1 MILRRLAANLKQ
13 QNWTAIWIE
22 FALLVAGV
30 FLGLQ
35 VSNWNEE
42 RRDQALAQEY
52 LERLRDDFT
61 RSIKRAETNIAR
73 MDVQFVLEGDMVG
86 RLRACHLDD
95 DQRADFAKG
104 IYLVGRLE
112 APALVRGTIDELQ
125 STGRMGII
133 RNLKVRQRL
142 SDIAEGQESDTQI
155 LGFIVARATPQI
167 AYVDSKAILLQQ
179 SDGFGVDG
187 PSSDQVVFDFP
198 TLCRDPAYL
207 GAVSTLQELTKVV
220 IRQNHRAIA
229 ADRAMVKLLDGEIGR
244 NTGTAK

>member
-1 MILRRLAANLKQ
+1 MILRRVIAHVRKQ
-13 QNWTAIWIE
+13 EWTAIWID
-22 FALLVAGV
+22 LVIVVVGV
-30 FLGLQ
+30 FIGIQ
-35 VSNWNEE
+35 VANWNED
-42 RRDQALAQEY
+42 RRDQALAHEY

-73 MDVQFVLEGDMVG
+73 MEVQFVLEGDMVG

-104 IYLVGRLE
+104 IYRVGRLE
-112 APALVRGTIDELQ
+112 APALVRGTIDELR
-125 STGRMGII
+125 STGRMGIL
-133 RNLKVRQRL
+133 RNLQLRKEL
-142 SDIAEGQESDTQI
+142 SDIVEGHESDSKI
-155 LGFIVARATPQI
+155 LGFIMARATPQI

-198 TLCRDPAYL
+198 TLCRDPVYL

-220 IRQNHRAIA
+220 IRQNKRALA
-229 ADRAMVKLLDGEIGR
+229 ADRAILAMLDGELGR
-244 NTGTAK
+244 KTETAK